1 MRLHASGLGLDH
13 RTAAGSV
20 GGEPADAPA
29 KTDDASG
36 VVPAATGEAPMQL
49 HVKGKNLE
57 VSDSMRSYV
66 ERKLQKLDRRVHEL
80 TEVEIELAVER
91 NPSIAE
97 SQVAEATV
105 HLKGR
110 TLRARETARDMKA
123 AIDQLADKLVRQVRD
138 LHDKRVGGRRHVAG
152 SVEPAVA
159 DPVEA
164 EVTES

>member
-1 MRLHASGLGLDH
+1 
-13 RTAAGSV
+13 
-20 GGEPADAPA
+20 
-29 KTDDASG
+29 
-36 VVPAATGEAPMQL
+36 MQL

-57 VSDSMRSYV
+57 VNESTRSYV

-110 TLRARETARDMKA
+110 TLRAREAATDMKA
-123 AIDQLADKLVRQVRD
+123 AIDELSDKLVRQVRD
-138 LHDKRVGGRRHVAG
+138 LHEKRVGGRKHV
-152 SVEPAVA
+152 EQPQPA
-159 DPVEA
+159 EA
-164 EVTES
+164 EITES

>member
-1 MRLHASGLGLDH
+1 MRLRVSRVGLD
-13 RTAAGSV
+13 RSAQV
-20 GGEPADAPA
+20 
-29 KTDDASG
+29 
-36 VVPAATGEAPMQL
+36 ATGEAPMQL

-110 TLRARETARDMKA
+110 TLRARETARGTRA
-123 AIDQLADKLVRQVRD
+123 AIAELSGELVRQGRD
-138 LHDKRVGGRRHVAG
+138 LHDKREGGR
-152 SVEPAVA
+152 
-159 DPVEA
+159 
-164 EVTES
+164 